1 MRRLRSVLS
10 MLKTRSRQVQ
20 ECSAPAAGAQG
31 NGGAQ
36 RTMPGEVNS
45 HDWLPLACAQLWIAT
60 FPTNSAVCFAM
71 QLPKKVG
78 TERHG
83 GGIDGTSIRFIRDN
97 AVPDA

>member
-36 RTMPGEVNS
+36 RTMPSGDE
-45 HDWLPLACAQLWIAT
+45 LARLAT
-60 FPTNSAVCFAM
+60 D
-71 QLPKKVG
+71 
-78 TERHG
+78 G
-83 GGIDGTSIRFIRDN
+83 G
-97 AVPDA
+97 